1 MEIRAEVERLQ
12 NTVANLQKRNLCL
25 EAENM
30 ELKLDL
36 EKSAGDVPYMKEQI
50 QHLER
55 YVTSDQ

>member
-1 MEIRAEVERLQ
+1 MEVRAEIERLQ
-12 NTVANLQKRNLCL
+12 STVANSQKRNLCL

-55 YVTSDQ
+55 